1 MKPTEAMVLTAGK
14 GSRLFRSPTTIA
26 VFLGNLIVI
35 SRGFIQDSSPSV
47 PIGPSVGEEP
57 DLERRATGRGQE
69 IKRRKGIW
77 LRKQTGEMPSLISQT
92 NDHSDSAFHSC
103 CAGAR

>member
-1 MKPTEAMVLTAGK
+1 MKPPEAMVLAAGK

-26 VFLGNLIVI
+26 VFLGNLIVN

-69 IKRRKGIW
+69 IKQSKGIW
-77 LRKQTGEMPSLISQT
+77 LGKQTGEMLRLPSQT
-92 NDHSDSAFHSC
+92 NGHVP
-103 CAGAR
+103 RRR